1 MLLSGLY
8 SDRFFVLYSK
18 QAFLR
23 EFSNK
28 LKSSYRNATFGENV
42 QKYNGVYKK
51 RKTL

>member
-18 QAFLR
+18 QALLL

-28 LKSSYRNATFGENV
+28 LKSSYRNFTFGENI
-42 QKYNGVYKK
+42 QKRNSVYKK
-51 RKTL
+51 YKTL